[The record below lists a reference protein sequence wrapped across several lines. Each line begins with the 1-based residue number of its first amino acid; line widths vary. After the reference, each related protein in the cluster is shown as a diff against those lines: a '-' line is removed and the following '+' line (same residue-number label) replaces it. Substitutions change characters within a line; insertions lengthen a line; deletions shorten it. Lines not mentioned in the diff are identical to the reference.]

1 MLGALKRDLPAAQWS
16 ALNQADGAD
25 RWKRLRHHVRR
36 VTLARNQV
44 AIEFAKEGARVE
56 IPICLKTRR
65 GETLIV
71 TPLGPGTSARLNAT
85 LVKTLSRAWTWR
97 LALERGRARSATE
110 LARADGCTVRY
121 VTRILRLAYLAPDI
135 IEAILAGRQ
144 PGELTLARLLK
155 TDLPL
160 DWDAQREAL
169 RF

>member
-1 MLGALKRDLPAAQWS
+1 MCDASHSPGIRSPSSLQQK
-16 ALNQADGAD
+16 
-25 RWKRLRHHVRR
+25 
-36 VTLARNQV
+36 V
-44 AIEFAKEGARVE
+44 AESS
-56 IPICLKTRR
+56 PIGLKTRG

-71 TPLGPGTSARLNAT
+71 TPLGPGTSPRLNAT

-97 LALERGRARSATE
+97 LALERGRVRSAAE
-110 LARADGCTVRY
+110 LARAEGCTVRY

-160 DWDAQREAL
+160 DWHAQREAL
-169 RF
+169 QF